1 MDKLLRDYDE
11 EFVKTKLFQG
21 ILSRDSLVFLA
32 SIKAGEA
39 VNKTCPKTGHSFLHV
54 IITFASQGIER
65 KYIPMV
71 YQLSN
76 AGANLDLQDST
87 GTSPLHFAI
96 KKSLI
101 EIMLALVKCGC
112 SCDKD
117 VEMELLRGLRGP
129 SCFEMTSAYQK
140 FAPGYWDAVEND
152 KAFKTNVLV
161 KSWCRINI
169 SRKNKSLIEYAKEQ
183 NACEKIIKMLLQ
195 NEASIEFAHA
205 TIAGDEERMRYLLL
219 HHEVDLETKDLS
231 HRESYFE
238 PYSPLSLYGAAILY
252 GHKHILHMLKNP
264 EEVIQEHRLISNRPT
279 DTIDSVDGSAVCVV
293 L

>member
-1 MDKLLRDYDE
+1 M
-11 EFVKTKLFQG
+11 KTKLFQG
-21 ILSRDSLVFLA
+21 ILSKDSLVFLA
-32 SIKAGEA
+32 SIKGGED
-39 VNKTCPKTGHSFLHV
+39 VNRTCSKTGQSFLHV
-54 IITFASQGIER
+54 ISAFASFGIER

-76 AGANLDLQDST
+76 AGAKLDTPDMK
-87 GTSPLHFAI
+87 GISPLHFAI
-96 KKSLI
+96 GKALM
-101 EIMLALVKCGC
+101 EVMLALVKCGA
-112 SCDKD
+112 SCDKE
-117 VEMELLRGLRGP
+117 VELELLRSVSGP
-129 SCFEMTSAYQK
+129 SGFELTSAYQK

-169 SRKNKSLIEYAKEQ
+169 SRNNKSLIEYAKEQ
-183 NACEKIIKMLLQ
+183 NACDKIVKMLLQ

-219 HHEVDLETKDLS
+219 HHEVDLATSDLS

-238 PYSPLSLYGAAILY
+238 PYSPLTLYGAAIKY
-252 GHKHILHMLKNP
+252 GHKHILHLLKNP
-264 EEVIQEHRLISNRPT
+264 EELVGEHRRNVIKRPS
-279 DTIDSVDGSAVCVV
+279 DTIDSVDGSAVCIV